1 MKKKV
6 IAIVLAIALVAAIA
20 VGLVACN
27 KQQAEEKAAFGGFK
41 PVAKSDLKFG
51 LITLHDSTST
61 YDKNFIDALNEVKTT
76 LGLSNDQV
84 IVASGIEEGDGCYQ
98 KACELAEA
106 GCNIIFADSFG
117 HEDYMIKA
125 AKQYPNVRFAHAT
138 GTQAHTE
145 LLPNFYNAFAS
156 IYEGRYLAGVAAG
169 LKLQAMG
176 KTDAPNIG
184 YVGAYTYAEVISGYT
199 SFYLGVKSVV
209 PSVTMD
215 VQFTGSWFD
224 PTAENAA
231 ATNLI
236 NNKHCVLISQHAD
249 SMGAPNACKEAGVP
263 NVTYNVST
271 KNECPDSYLI
281 GSRINWAPYYTYL
294 INCTLN
300 GVTAVGFDWVGGFAE
315 ESVEL
320 LEINDAVAAPGTEE
334 YLETVALEL
343 ASGARHV
350 FDVNNFKVG
359 GKTLTEYLADVDSDA
374 AFAKDTQVILDGQ
387 FVESL
392 YRSAPYFDVQIDGI
406 TLLNAVF

>member
-6 IAIVLAIALVAAIA
+6 IAIVLALALVAAIA

-27 KQQAEEKAAFGGFK
+27 KPAEEQAAFGGFA
-41 PVAKSDLKFG
+41 PIAKKDIKVG
-51 LITLHDSTST
+51 LITLHDENST
-61 YDKNFIDALNEVKTT
+61 YDKNFIDSLEDARVA
-76 LGLSNDQV
+76 LGLEKNQI
-84 IVASGIEEGDGCYQ
+84 IVASGVPEGDECYQ

-106 GCNIIFADSFG
+106 GCNVIFADSFG

-138 GTQAHTE
+138 GTQAHTV

-176 KTDAPNIG
+176 KTDAPKIG
-184 YVGAYTYAEVISGYT
+184 YIGAYTYAEVISGYT
-199 SFYLGVKSVV
+199 SFFLGVRSVV
-209 PSVTMD
+209 PTATMEVT
-215 VQFTGSWFD
+215 FTGSWYD
-224 PTAENAA
+224 ETAERNAA
-231 ATNLI
+231 NALI
-236 NNKHCVLISQHAD
+236 QRGCVLISQHAD
-249 SMGAPNACKEAGVP
+249 SMGAPSACEAAGVP
-263 NVTYNVST
+263 NITYNVST
-271 KNECPDSYLI
+271 EAACPDTYVA
-281 GSRINWAPYYTYL
+281 GCRINWAPYYEYL
-294 INCTLN
+294 LNCTMN
-300 GVTAVGFDWVGGFAE
+300 GVTQVGFDWVGGFAE

-320 LEINDAVAAPGTEE
+320 LEIGSAAAPGTEE

-343 ASGARHV
+343 VSGARHV

-392 YRSAPYFDVQIDGI
+392 YRSAPYFDLEIDGI
-406 TLLNAVF
+406 TLLDRQY